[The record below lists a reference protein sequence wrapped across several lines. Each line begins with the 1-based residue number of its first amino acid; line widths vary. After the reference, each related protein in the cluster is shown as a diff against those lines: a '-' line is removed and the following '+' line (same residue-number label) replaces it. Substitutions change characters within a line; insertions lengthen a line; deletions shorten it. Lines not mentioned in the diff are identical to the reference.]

1 MNELLSIRIVALL
14 SVLIYFVFSFID
26 GRRVKDE
33 REEMIQL
40 KSLELAHKATLGVLA
55 VTSVIYL
62 FAPWM
67 DALYVIQAIVLS
79 ALYTEMF
86 GKIFY
91 RAKL

>member
-1 MNELLSIRIVALL
+1 MNELLSIRILALL
-14 SVLIYFVFSFID
+14 SVIIYFVFSYLD

-55 VTSVIYL
+55 TTSAIYL

-67 DALYVIQAIVLS
+67 DALFVIQAIVLS

-86 GKIFY
+86 GKIYF
-91 RAKL
+91 RSKL